1 MMTTFSCSY
10 MFILLT
16 ESMTCI
22 FLPSS
27 PLRLRS
33 FHFYISFSAFTTIVP
48 AYLRLYFVP
57 VLALQSSLYHL
68 SHTVSHSCLYPIPAF
83 QPYVSRATTLFPL
96 VAKTTGYNLMTRPI
110 PCFHFLPHCVYG
122 WNTLAFNYNLLLWYG
137 VCSSQSVSILV
148 EITE

>member
-83 QPYVSRATTLFPL
+83 QPHVSRATPSSSSAGGTLDPDNFHSHPHSVFILSSVPPFPFL
-96 VAKTTGYNLMTRPI
+96 TPPPQPSSRWLPKRPD
-110 PCFHFLPHCVYG
+110 
-122 WNTLAFNYNLLLWYG
+122 
-137 VCSSQSVSILV
+137 
-148 EITE
+148 IT